1 MAKIPPTKREMMMN
15 KTLFAPYFDVTVDA
29 IWNDPLAPNGKP
41 NPKYS
46 QAAISHSVDGVYLAF
61 LTADPNNNAA
71 WGAYSSMPI
80 SWAKPFCD
88 ALIEANIK
96 VIVSFGGAANYDVS
110 ARQTVDQLIAT
121 YQEVI
126 DILGASQLDFD
137 FENDLYDADKTFT
150 ALSTTVKNNPDIT
163 LSLTLPVMPYGL
175 VEKGLALVQK
185 SVNAGLKMK
194 VNGMAM
200 DYGQGTDKNMGQ
212 AAADVATSLK
222 GQLKTY
228 YPTLTDAELYD
239 LVQVT
244 PMIGLN
250 DDRSMFNF
258 NDINTLS
265 NFSKTNGVNLI
276 SMWSLTRDRVGVGE
290 FASASNSGNPE
301 QTKDFEYTERFTNAL
316 K

>member
-1 MAKIPPTKREMMMN
+1 MMMK
-15 KTLFAPYFDVTVDA
+15 KTLFSPYFDVTVDA
-29 IWNDPLAPNGKP
+29 IWNDPLSPNGKP

-46 QAAISHSVDGVYLAF
+46 QAAISKGVDGVYLAF
-61 LTADPNNNAA
+61 LTADANNNAA

-88 ALIEANIK
+88 ALIDANIK
-96 VIVSFGGAANYDVS
+96 VIVSFGGAANYDISV
-110 ARQTVDQLIAT
+110 RQTVEQLIAT
-121 YQEVI
+121 YQDVI
-126 DILGASQLDFD
+126 DTLGASQLDFD
-137 FENDLYDADKTFT
+137 FENDLYDADKAFS
-150 ALSTTVKNNPDIT
+150 ALITIVKNNPDIV

-175 VEKGLALVQK
+175 VTKGLALVQK

-212 AAADVATSLK
+212 AAVDVASSLK
-222 GQLKTY
+222 NQLKIY
-228 YPTLTDAELYD
+228 YPTLTDTELYD

-250 DDRSMFNF
+250 DDKSMFNF
-258 NDINTLS
+258 DDINTLS
-265 NFSKTNGVNLI
+265 SFAKTNGVNLI
-276 SMWSLTRDRVGVGE
+276 SIWSLTRDRVGVGE
-290 FASASNSGNPE
+290 SASASYSGNSA
-301 QTKDFEYTERFTNAL
+301 QTKDFEYTERFVNAL

>member
-1 MAKIPPTKREMMMN
+1 MMK
-15 KTLFAPYFDVTVDA
+15 KTLFSPYFDVTVDA
-29 IWNDPLAPNGKP
+29 IWNDPLSPNGKP

-46 QAAISHSVDGVYLAF
+46 QAAISKGVDGVYLAF
-61 LTADPNNNAA
+61 LTADANNNAA

-88 ALIEANIK
+88 ALIDANIK
-96 VIVSFGGAANYDVS
+96 VIVSFGGAANYDISV
-110 ARQTVDQLIAT
+110 RQTVEQLIAT
-121 YQEVI
+121 YQDVI
-126 DILGASQLDFD
+126 DTLGASQLDFD
-137 FENDLYDADKTFT
+137 FENDLYDADKAFS
-150 ALSTTVKNNPDIT
+150 ALVTIMKNNPDIV

-175 VEKGLALVQK
+175 VTKGLALVQK

-212 AAADVATSLK
+212 AAVDVASSLK
-222 GQLKTY
+222 NQLKIY
-228 YPTLTDAELYD
+228 YPTLTDTELYD

-250 DDRSMFNF
+250 DDKSIFNF
-258 NDINTLS
+258 DDINTLS
-265 NFSKTNGVNLI
+265 SFAKTNGVNLI
-276 SMWSLTRDRVGVGE
+276 SIWSLTRDRVGVGE
-290 FASASNSGNPE
+290 SASASYSGNSA
-301 QTKDFEYTERFTNAL
+301 QTKDFEYTERFVNAL